1 MVQQGSN
8 VQDSWGMSHPA
19 QCSTSVEEAESRTG
33 GEAACQPPAGLGSAR
48 GAAEARMVTRSDP
61 GAQCRG
67 NGIPRQ

>member
-33 GEAACQPPAGLGSAR
+33 GSRLSATSWAGVSPRR
-48 GAAEARMVTRSDP
+48 GGGKDGDTE
-61 GAQCRG
+61 
-67 NGIPRQ
+67 